1 MLFLGQSWPGAWGV
15 NFPTYLGYQFQFP
28 GQSWSVMV
36 FFQLWWVLKLQSQ
49 NFIPGKLTAPYVDRT
64 FGFPIS
70 EMRTFRYALRKNMVS
85 LNFSLSKI

>member
-1 MLFLGQSWPGAWGV
+1 MVLWNVVSWTELAWGLGISQHIWATSSSFQV
-15 NFPTYLGYQFQFP
+15 SHVFPTVVGIEASEPEL
-28 GQSWSVMV
+28 
-36 FFQLWWVLKLQSQ
+36 
-49 NFIPGKLTAPYVDRT
+49 PGKLTAPYVDRT

>member
-1 MLFLGQSWPGAWGV
+1 MECCFLDRVGLGPGVSISQHIWAISSSFQV
-15 NFPTYLGYQFQFP
+15 SHVFPTVVGIEASEPEL
-28 GQSWSVMV
+28 
-36 FFQLWWVLKLQSQ
+36 
-49 NFIPGKLTAPYVDRT
+49 PGKLTAPYVDRT